1 MSQTQKS
8 NGTEGELKRDNLKP
22 PLPMGK
28 ISPRTSTVRQGLVK
42 DRSASGSK
50 YRKQQNGPSR
60 IQAPS
65 GGEKTQAPSGG
76 GKSVS
81 SPFNNRQA
89 RPPRGQSRQATD
101 PTSPRMNRGIS
112 ENASSKR
119 PHRMESPRTTKGVT
133 KSEATIASPR
143 TAKLNDET
151 TARRKP
157 PVPSPSPTRA
167 KSDEVHTRRQSGM
180 PSPRTSKQIGICRPN
195 LKNSGVKSPKIT
207 SGNSKVMKKNGTIP
221 KDMSNDNSTP
231 QNGFAGK
238 NRHADEENNNLEFC
252 LPDLSGMEQDKPHED
267 TNKVGNHFFSTFQQ
281 LNH

>member
-1 MSQTQKS
+1 MNMSQTQKS
-8 NGTEGELKRDNLKP
+8 NGTEVELKVGNLKP

-28 ISPRTSTVRQGLVK
+28 LSPRTSTVRQGLVK
-42 DRSASGSK
+42 DRPPSGTK
-50 YRKQQNGPSR
+50 YRKQQNGPSS
-60 IQAPS
+60 IKALS
-65 GGEKTQAPSGG
+65 GGEKTQAPSGR

-81 SPFNNRQA
+81 SPCSNRQA
-89 RPPRGQSRQATD
+89 RSPRGQSREVTEA
-101 PTSPRMNRGIS
+101 TSPRMSKGIS
-112 ENASSKR
+112 ENASPKR
-119 PHRMESPRTTKGVT
+119 PHRIT
-133 KSEATIASPR
+133 SPR

-221 KDMSNDNSTP
+221 KDMSNDNSTL
-231 QNGFAGK
+231 QNGIAGK

-267 TNKVGNHFFSTFQQ
+267 TNKVGKHFFSTFQQ
-281 LNH
+281 FH